1 MAIEIF
7 GRIFQKI
14 DAVVQTDI
22 VANISNVAN
31 VLSPIMLSAFT
42 IYLLFVFLSYWQG
55 SSPESTMV
63 DLMKR
68 VTAWAVV
75 IGFGVNLSAY
85 NSTVIPIVMGLGDGL
100 VHLFNGTDGN
110 IGSSLDNLGT
120 KLVDIVVKN
129 NDKANNL
136 PMPFGLGDKI
146 AVVFKNAIIIIS
158 FGVFLIIAGAY
169 IILAKVMT
177 AILVVLGP
185 IFICLALFPA
195 TRQYFMSWVNQVV
208 NYSLYLLIVN
218 VTASIFI
225 GYLNG
230 DFGLASI
237 EAETET
243 GLVEVFLTSLI
254 FFVVLLKLPELASG
268 LAGGIANNGFGS
280 AGQAMSGMARGGAGI
295 GSASGKA
302 RQAGVK
308 GYQRAK
314 QAWNNRFGG
323 NKVEKG

>member
-7 GRIFQKI
+7 GNIFQKI
-14 DAVVQTDI
+14 DNVVQSEIITS
-22 VANISNVAN
+22 VSNVSD
-31 VLSPIMLSAFT
+31 VLSPIMISAFT

-55 SSPESTMV
+55 SGLEGTLV
-63 DLMKR
+63 DLLKR
-68 VTAWAVV
+68 VMAWAVV
-75 IGFGVNLSAY
+75 IGFGANLSAY
-85 NSTVIPIVMGLGDGL
+85 NNTVVPIVMNLGDGL
-100 VHLFNGTDGN
+100 VDLFNGTDGN

-120 KLVDIVVKN
+120 QLVDIVVKN
-129 NDKANNL
+129 NDKANEL

-146 AVVFKNAIIIIS
+146 AVIFKNAIIIIS
-158 FGVFLIIAGAY
+158 FGIFLIIAGAY

-177 AILVVLGP
+177 AILAVLGP

-208 NYSLYLLIVN
+208 NYSLYLVVVN

-225 GYLNG
+225 GYLNS
-230 DFGLASI
+230 DFGLAGI

-268 LAGGIANNGFGS
+268 LAGGIANTGFGGAIQTASNMAKGGS
-280 AGQAMSGMARGGAGI
+280 AV

-302 RQAGVK
+302 RQAGVR
-308 GYQRAK
+308 GYEALKR
-314 QAWNNRFGG
+314 RFG
-323 NKVEKG
+323 KGGGGKMEEG